1 MIAISQ
7 PTFFPWIGY
16 FDIIDQV
23 DVFVILDDV
32 DFSKQSW
39 HQRNKFKTAND
50 LKWFTIPV
58 KSLPKIKL
66 NKIEII
72 NSDRLSIKFKKFIQ
86 TNYNK
91 SNYYKSY
98 SGDIFEIFEKS
109 ILENNLAN
117 LNINII
123 NFFLKELKIKT
134 KIKLSSELNINKKR
148 SDKIIKICEL
158 FNERKYLSS
167 TGSKIYLEE
176 DKNIFIKKKIDIFL
190 HNYNHPIY
198 RQLFPPFKSYARI
211 LDLVFNEGKNSLNI
225 IKKGRNKNFSLF

>member
-23 DVFVILDDV
+23 DIFVILDDV

-39 HQRNKFKTAND
+39 HQRNKFKTVKD
-50 LKWFTIPV
+50 LEWFTIPV
-58 KSLPKIKL
+58 KSLPNKRL
-66 NKIEII
+66 NKVEII
-72 NSDRLSIKFKKFIQ
+72 NPERLSIKFKKFIQ

-98 SGDIFEIFEKS
+98 SDDIFEIFDKS
-109 ILENNLAN
+109 IVENNLAN

-123 NFFLKELKIKT
+123 NFFLKELKINT
-134 KIKLSSELNINKKR
+134 KIKLSSELNINKKK

-158 FNERKYLSS
+158 LMKEIISQALVQK
-167 TGSKIYLEE
+167 
-176 DKNIFIKKKIDIFL
+176 FILKKIKISF
-190 HNYNHPIY
+190 
-198 RQLFPPFKSYARI
+198 
-211 LDLVFNEGKNSLNI
+211 
-225 IKKGRNKNFSLF
+225 

>member
-23 DVFVILDDV
+23 DIFVILDDV

-39 HQRNKFKTAND
+39 HHRNKFKTAKD
-50 LKWFTIPV
+50 LEWFTIPV
-58 KSLPKIKL
+58 KSLPNKRL
-66 NKIEII
+66 NKVEII
-72 NSDRLSIKFKKFIQ
+72 NSERLSIKFKKFIQ

-98 SGDIFEIFEKS
+98 SDDIFEIFDKS
-109 ILENNLAN
+109 IVENNLAN

-123 NFFLKELKIKT
+123 NFFLKELKINT
-134 KIKLSSELNINKKR
+134 KIKLSSELNINKKK

-158 FNERKYLSS
+158 FNERDYLSS

-176 DKNIFIKKKIDIFL
+176 DKNIFIKKKINVFL
-190 HNYNHPIY
+190 HNYQHPIY
-198 RQLFPPFKSYARI
+198 IQLFPPFKSYACI
-211 LDLVFNEGKNSLNI
+211 LDLVFNEGKNSLNV

>member
-23 DVFVILDDV
+23 DIFVLLDDV

-58 KSLPKIKL
+58 KSFPKIKL

-109 ILENNLAN
+109 IVENNLAN

-134 KIKLSSELNINKKR
+134 KIKLSSELNINKKK

-190 HNYNHPIY
+190 HNYKHPIY
-198 RQLFPPFKSYARI
+198 KQLYPPFKSYACI
-211 LDLVFNEGKNSLNI
+211 LDLIFNEGENSLNI